1 MLSCPQRPRP
11 TCRSSRESSPGTG
24 PPWTPRCG
32 WENRLRR
39 LMFSSAH
46 SLRHHRSQALATH
59 CASTSGGFGK
69 NDGMNV
75 ALIVIVLGRSLDQAV
90 LAQSLARTT
99 FRGNIL
105 PANSIFAR

>member
-1 MLSCPQRPRP
+1 
-11 TCRSSRESSPGTG
+11 
-24 PPWTPRCG
+24 
-32 WENRLRR
+32 
-39 LMFSSAH
+39 
-46 SLRHHRSQALATH
+46 
-59 CASTSGGFGK
+59 
-69 NDGMNV
+69 MNV